1 MNNKNLV
8 IVCICITIIA
18 LAVAAST
25 YFQTRANSSND
36 YSVVYLTSGEVYVG
50 HLSSFP
56 RLTLTDAY
64 LIQIVKDSTDATK
77 SSFQLAPL
85 SQTIWSPKV
94 IYLNHDHI
102 VFSGPISETS
112 QVVETIK
119 NGSSAPK

>member
-8 IVCICITIIA
+8 IIFICLAVIA
-18 LAVAAST
+18 LAIAASI
-25 YFQTRANSSND
+25 YFQAKPQSQNN

-50 HLSSFP
+50 KLSSFP
-56 RLTLTDAY
+56 RLNLTDAY
-64 LIQIVKDSTDATK
+64 LIQIVKDPNDSTK

-94 IYLNHDHI
+94 LYLNDEHI
-102 VFSGPISETS
+102 IFSGPISES
-112 QVVETIK
+112 SKVFETIK